1 MCRQPTMHKEPNGDF
16 ILIGSEPRIMIL
28 EIKQVRARR
37 VKPEKA
43 QAAVPCLGR
52 LHLHRSIIQAVTFP
66 SLPTLHQGCSS
77 FLSKTYSQTLQVLVL
92 HFYFQIFSL
101 GLISFFFF
109 FSPVNSLLPWK
120 LQPHCDFAGSLRFW
134 GFCVWDICFIL
145 FKLAFLLTPI
155 MLHPTY
161 WGPSLVAQMVK
172 RLPTMWET
180 RVRSLG
186 QKNPLGKE
194 MATHSS
200 TLAWKSSWAEE
211 PGRLQSMGSQRVRH
225 GWAISLA
232 PTDFMCI
239 LETSSVLHC
248 CT

>member
-109 FSPVNSLLPWK
+109 FPLWILFCPGSSNLTVILQGLWDSEASVYETFVLFFLSWHFCWLPLCCILPTGGLPWW
-120 LQPHCDFAGSLRFW
+120 LRW
-134 GFCVWDICFIL
+134 
-145 FKLAFLLTPI
+145 
-155 MLHPTY
+155 
-161 WGPSLVAQMVK
+161 
-172 RLPTMWET
+172 
-180 RVRSLG
+180 
-186 QKNPLGKE
+186 
-194 MATHSS
+194 
-200 TLAWKSSWAEE
+200 
-211 PGRLQSMGSQRVRH
+211 
-225 GWAISLA
+225 
-232 PTDFMCI
+232 
-239 LETSSVLHC
+239 
-248 CT
+248 